1 VTRLA
6 VDQNLSTRINLMR
19 ILLICG
25 IVFVHVPYAT
35 ETSPYI
41 GRFGAFDWM
50 RVFLGD
56 SLFRIGVP
64 CLSAISGYLLFRRG
78 LGDFRFADVLQ
89 SKAKTVLVPFLL
101 WNLGLLLL
109 VLLLQRQGTAI
120 GYFPDLWNGSTAE
133 MADYAF
139 ALQGYPI
146 NLPLYFL
153 RDLLVCILLSPL
165 LAALVSRAPALICTG
180 LFVLAI
186 LPDVTIGIVLK
197 KSILFSFAFG
207 IALALHRIDTKV
219 LDKHASLGVVAT
231 MLAAVLL
238 ATALYTM
245 GPAAPFWLDLA
256 RNSLSIVGALGF
268 WLLSAHL
275 VQTSLG
281 QRLAQSGS
289 LSFWIFCGHYPLL
302 VCLWMVWNRVAPDD
316 GYPLFYTGAIVVTFV
331 ILILSNAII
340 SRLSPATYQSLTGS
354 RGRSGRAAGSS
365 GQTTATGPHRK
376 SATLPV
382 QNGDKR

>member
-1 VTRLA
+1 MA

-50 RVFLGD
+50 RVFFGD

-64 CLSAISGYLLFRRG
+64 CLSAISGYLLIRRG
-78 LGDFRFADVLQ
+78 LRDFRFPNVLR
-89 SKAKTVLVPFLL
+89 SKAKTVLAPFLL
-101 WNLGLLLL
+101 WNLVLLLL
-109 VLLLQRQGTAI
+109 VLLVQRQGIAI
-120 GYFPDLWNGSTAE
+120 GYFPDLWSASAAE
-133 MADYAF
+133 MADHAF

-165 LAALVSRAPALICTG
+165 LAALVARAPVFVCTG
-180 LFVLAI
+180 LFMVAI

-207 IALALHRIDTKV
+207 IALALHRIDLKA
-219 LDKHASLGVVAT
+219 LDKHASIGVVAT
-231 MLAAVLL
+231 LLAAVLL

-245 GPAAPFWLDLA
+245 GAAAPFWLDLA
-256 RNSLSIVGALGF
+256 RNALSIVGALGF
-268 WLLSAHL
+268 WLLSALL
-275 VQTSLG
+275 VQTFWG

-289 LSFWIFCGHYPLL
+289 LSFWIFCAHYPLL
-302 VCLWMVWNRVAPDD
+302 VGLWMVWNRIAPDD
-316 GYPLFYTGAIVVTFV
+316 QYPLFYIGAIVVSFV
-331 ILILSNAII
+331 ILILSNAIV
-340 SRLSPATYQSLTGS
+340 SRLLPVTYQFLTGS
-354 RGRSGRAAGSS
+354 RGRSGRITRSA
-365 GQTTATGPHRK
+365 GQTMAAVPHAK

-382 QNGDKR
+382 QNGDNR